1 MHFSRQRRTRS
12 NASAGSICLLSL
24 YSCSPCRSFN
34 PSYPSFRLTLHN
46 HSSDPS
52 ILQTRPFDPSFIPI
66 QASSLSTRQA
76 HPTFRRIL
84 QGQVGQ
90 ADGFLQISMI
100 SVQATPKLS
109 KHPLH
114 PKPSLPRVS
123 RTEHH
128 FFQKK
133 SCMLST
139 FFLC

>member
-24 YSCSPCRSFN
+24 YSCSPCRSFH

-52 ILQTRPFDPSFIPI
+52 ILQTRPLDPSFIPI

-76 HPTFRRIL
+76 HPPFRRIL

-114 PKPSLPRVS
+114 PKPSLPQVS
-123 RTEHH
+123 STENQ
-128 FFQKK
+128 FFKK
-133 SCMLST
+133 
-139 FFLC
+139 FLYV

>member
-52 ILQTRPFDPSFIPI
+52 ILQTRPLDPSFIPI

-76 HPTFRRIL
+76 HPPFRRIL

-114 PKPSLPRVS
+114 PKPSLPQVS
-123 RTEHH
+123 STENQ
-128 FFQKK
+128 FFKK
-133 SCMLST
+133 ILYV
-139 FFLC
+139 

>member
-52 ILQTRPFDPSFIPI
+52 ILQTRPLDPSFIPI

-76 HPTFRRIL
+76 HPPFRRIL
-84 QGQVGQ
+84 HGQVGQ

-109 KHPLH
+109 KHTLH
-114 PKPSLPRVS
+114 PKPSLPQVS
-123 RTEHH
+123 RTENR
-128 FFQKK
+128 FFKKK
-133 SCMLST
+133 SCV
-139 FFLC
+139 